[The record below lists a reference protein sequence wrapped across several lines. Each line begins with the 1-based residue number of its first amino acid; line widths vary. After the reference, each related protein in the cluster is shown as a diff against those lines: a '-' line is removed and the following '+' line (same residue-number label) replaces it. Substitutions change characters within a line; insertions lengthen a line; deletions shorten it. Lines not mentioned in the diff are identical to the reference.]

1 MIMRT
6 TGPIL
11 AGLMVLLAAVLGWQT
26 YMPFGVDTALGISL
40 GAASLAAMSA
50 TLMLATRPR
59 LLEPM
64 FGGLDQ
70 MYVVHKWLGIAA
82 LALMIGHDAFE
93 PELDR
98 VVRETNL
105 GEFASDVGEFAFNG
119 LIGLILISWIKRI
132 PFTRL
137 ELPWPLWRY
146 THRFTGLLFAIAAF
160 HQLAVDKPAGLVASL
175 DLYLDALSVAGILA
189 WLYTQFVAPRMRP
202 RRYEVIDVSR
212 HATVTEVELQPVG
225 GSPLGRTMH
234 WRPGQFAFVSATGAG
249 MPESHPF
256 TIASAPDSSGH
267 LRLAIKSLG
276 DWTRKL
282 PDRLRPGQLVQ
293 IEGPYGRFCFRPRVQ
308 HQVWLAGGVGIT
320 PFLSWAQ
327 ALKPRNGQTIVLVW
341 SVASHEDVFA
351 TEVLAQACERH
362 PGFSYHVVV
371 SQTQGRLTARQLAQY
386 CPVPLKDS
394 ELFYCGPVGLCT
406 SIMDGLR
413 HMGQSPRR
421 LHQETFEFR

>member
-1 MIMRT
+1 MRI
-6 TGPIL
+6 TGPVL
-11 AGLMVLLAAVLGWQT
+11 VGLMVVLAALLGWQT
-26 YMPFGVDTALGISL
+26 YLPFGADTALGISL
-40 GAASLAAMSA
+40 GAASLAAMSV

-59 LLEPM
+59 FLEPL
-64 FGGLDQ
+64 FGGLDR
-70 MYVVHKWLGIAA
+70 MYVVHKWLGITA

-105 GEFASDVGEFAFNG
+105 GEFASDLGELAFNG

-137 ELPWPLWRY
+137 ELPWPLWRF
-146 THRFTGLLFAIAAF
+146 THRFTGLLFAFAAF
-160 HQLAVDKPAGLVASL
+160 HQLAIDKPAGLDPSL
-175 DLYLDALSVAGILA
+175 DLYLDVLSVAGILA
-189 WLYTQFVAPRMRP
+189 WLYTQFVALRIRP
-202 RRYEVIDVSR
+202 RPYEVVDVSR
-212 HATVTEVELQPVG
+212 HATVTELELRPA
-225 GSPLGRTMH
+225 GSSLLGSSMQ

-249 MPESHPF
+249 MSESHPF
-256 TIASAPDSSGH
+256 TIASAPDRSGH

-293 IEGPYGRFCFRPRVQ
+293 IEGPYGRFCFKPRVR

-327 ALKPRNGQTIVLVW
+327 ALTPGDGQTIVLVW
-341 SVASHEDVFA
+341 SVARHEDVFA
-351 TEVLAQACERH
+351 TEVLTQACERH
-362 PGFSYHVVV
+362 PGFSFHVVV
-371 SQTQGRLTARQLAQY
+371 SETQGRLTAQQLAKY
-386 CPVPLKDS
+386 SPVPVRDS
-394 ELFYCGPVGLCT
+394 ELFYCGPVGLCA

-413 HMGQSPRR
+413 QMGQSPRR
-421 LHQETFEFR
+421 LHQEKFEFR